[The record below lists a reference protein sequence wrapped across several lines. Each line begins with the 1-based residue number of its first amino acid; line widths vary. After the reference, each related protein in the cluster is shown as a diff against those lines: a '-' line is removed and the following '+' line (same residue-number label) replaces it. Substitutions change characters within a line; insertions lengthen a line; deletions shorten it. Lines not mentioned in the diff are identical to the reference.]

1 MKTYITVVGTDYYY
15 GVEWCKKG
23 KKLKL
28 SKEPD
33 NKYDKEAIR
42 VEVPGLGK
50 IGYVANSVK
59 TVMGDSMSAGRLYDR
74 IGDTAYAEVEYI
86 IENKMICRVK
96 KKSFLYYQ
104 SEDDDVVRF

>member
-1 MKTYITVVGTDYYY
+1 MKTYITVVGTDHYH
-15 GVEWCKKG
+15 GVDWCEKG

-59 TVMGDSMSAGRLYDR
+59 TVMGDSLSAGRLYDR
-74 IGDTAYAEVEYI
+74 IGDTALAEVEYI
-86 IENKMICRVK
+86 FEDKMICRVK
-96 KKSFLYYQ
+96 KKSLVHCP
-104 SEDDDVVRF
+104 SEDDDVIKF